1 MTSVTLR
8 KCLLGN
14 EVKSGQPT
22 KLCEL
27 PRCSNKNQRGR
38 HRNRMGGGCGWAVL
52 IT

>member
-27 PRCSNKNQRGR
+27 PQGAQIRINGGETGAEWVVDGGR
-38 HRNRMGGGCGWAVL
+38 QC
-52 IT
+52 